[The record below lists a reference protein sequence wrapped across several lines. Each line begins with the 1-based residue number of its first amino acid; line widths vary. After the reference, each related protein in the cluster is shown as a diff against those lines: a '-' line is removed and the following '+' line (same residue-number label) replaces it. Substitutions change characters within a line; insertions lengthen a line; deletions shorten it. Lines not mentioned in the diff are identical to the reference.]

1 MPAVDGTYITI
12 WNTSCQKGCTEL
24 TNARII
30 ATITEQTSNTAAT
43 CFQTDDILSRA
54 VNISVGV
61 VDKGLG
67 ANFGIDITTDNAGID
82 SCAQKILT
90 FLKANMNKF

>member
-1 MPAVDGTYITI
+1 MEHILSKRVHGTSECPY
-12 WNTSCQKGCTEL
+12 NCHYYGKDVKYSRNMLPK
-24 TNARII
+24 
-30 ATITEQTSNTAAT
+30 
-43 CFQTDDILSRA
+43 TDDILSRA

-90 FLKANMNKF
+90 FLKQI